1 MVKVDVGSLDMKKVM
16 TVITAFTM
24 KKLVCILKIT
34 TKMPIKETD
43 T

>member
-1 MVKVDVGSLDMKKVM
+1 M

-34 TKMPIKETD
+34 TKMLFFYILFGKDMAFSTD
-43 T
+43 KLD